1 MNEQLQLIEAAQRG
15 SVGAFEQLIIGV
27 ERQMLALAAGLANFP
42 DEADDIFQEAVLNA
56 YRALPKFRGDS
67 QFSTWLYRIFVN
79 TAMRYQS
86 KLSHRWSRHASPD
99 YESETASEYYSV
111 SSKNSPHQEEE
122 SRQIGSAIHKAMQQL
137 SDQERVAFVLC
148 HQQEISISEA
158 AAIMECSDGSVKSYV
173 FRAREKMRKQ
183 LHMHY
188 TNTTINKQS
197 TDHDTQ

>member
-15 SVGAFEQLIIGV
+15 SVGAFERLIIGV

-56 YRALPKFRGDS
+56 YKALPKFRGDS

-86 KLSHRWSRHASPD
+86 KMSHRWSRHASPD
-99 YESETASEYYSV
+99 YEKEHEQYSV
-111 SSKNSPHQEEE
+111 SNKHSPHSKEDA
-122 SRQIGSAIHKAMQQL
+122 RQIGNAIHKAMQQL

-148 HQQEISISEA
+148 HQQEMSISEA
-158 AAIMECSDGSVKSYV
+158 AAIMECSAGSVKSYV

-183 LHMHY
+183 LHMY
-188 TNTTINKQS
+188 QNTINE
-197 TDHDTQ
+197 